1 LIVNQRSV
9 KLRFMIPILRDAGLL
24 DLVASDELSLLARG
38 FQFTEGPLW
47 CPDGALLFQDTKA
60 ERTFRL
66 PKGGEAQLLREQ
78 TRAANGQTFGPGG
91 TIFFCE
97 QNGRRVSRM
106 DLDGSNVTSVAESW
120 SGARLN
126 SPNDI
131 VCRSD
136 GLIYFTDPPYGV
148 EPAQRALHFQGV
160 FALDLERAEND
171 GVRLVADDFEKPNGL
186 AFSPDER
193 TLYVC
198 DTARYHVRAF
208 EVEPSG
214 GLKPGSSRVFVRLD
228 PGQPGGPDGIK
239 VDRAGRV
246 YVAVALGVWAFEPDG
261 RLLGILPVP
270 ARPSNLAWCGASGGR
285 LAITAVD
292 AVYEVDLHVEGILP
306 PFTP

>member
-1 LIVNQRSV
+1 
-9 KLRFMIPILRDAGLL
+9 
-24 DLVASDELSLLARG
+24 
-38 FQFTEGPLW
+38 
-47 CPDGALLFQDTKA
+47 
-60 ERTFRL
+60 
-66 PKGGEAQLLREQ
+66 
-78 TRAANGQTFGPGG
+78 
-91 TIFFCE
+91 
-97 QNGRRVSRM
+97 
-106 DLDGSNVTSVAESW
+106 VTSLAESW
-120 SGARLN
+120 AGARLN

-160 FALDLERAEND
+160 FALDLERPEND